1 MRSVDVFSPM
11 IPHGLYVN
19 EYKMAFNDNYRRGK
33 RNLFPL
39 RNARFIDISICFL
52 FCIKYYVHLNFR
64 ATNGPTFNNVMMIV
78 YDEVLKLFFWI
89 FFANEKNLIGI
100 SNYVIDFII

>member
-11 IPHGLYVN
+11 IPHVN

-64 ATNGPTFNNVMMIV
+64 ATNYQPTFNNVMMIV
-78 YDEVLKLFFWI
+78 YDEVLKLFFFGF

>member
-11 IPHGLYVN
+11 IPHVN

-78 YDEVLKLFFWI
+78 CDEVLKPFFG